1 MRTKDW
7 LIKNRKYNNL
17 TQEQLAHIIKVSPFT
32 IQQIEQ
38 GKRMGSTETWNKIE
52 NYFNSNNDD
61 VLISYDDNNL
71 IEEIKQDINE
81 FGVDYPCIL
90 IYTTFKQYIIFKD
103 YTLISKDLPF
113 DPSTEL
119 NKNEKFLKTSLQ
131 YALEVFEAQNKLL

>member
-7 LIKNRKYNNL
+7 LIKNRKNNNL

-90 IYTTFKQYIIFKD
+90 IYTTFKQHIIFKD